1 MDKKIIK
8 RDGRIEIF
16 DDNKIHKAIK
26 KAFLSTRN
34 SADEEKI
41 NELIEQINSIICE
54 DTVSVEEIQD
64 IVEKV
69 LMDNEYYDVVR
80 NYILYRE
87 NRNKLRQYRY
97 EIAKLVPSYNIY
109 CILKDFQRENFE
121 SKYDLEKLFN
131 KYQEYSFIEM
141 DEKGKLISL
150 IRSSEE
156 LIDSESPN
164 WDNLAFRL
172 FIPLLYNQIKDS
184 WKKFDLNSFETRL
197 KLYVSK
203 YGYDK
208 DLVNKYNEEELKQ
221 IEKMVN
227 KSRDKLLTLS
237 TFKKI
242 YNNYLVKIDGKIIE
256 PIQEFYLIVSMI
268 LAKNEEEKLA
278 KVNYFYN
285 LLSKQDLLIDNNL
298 IINIIKNLSL

>member
-41 NELIEQINSIICE
+41 NELIKQINSIICE

>member
-121 SKYDLEKLFN
+121 SKYDLERLFN

-184 WKKFDLNSFETRL
+184 WKKFDLNSFEARL

-208 DLVNKYNEEELKQ
+208 DLINKYNEEELKQ
-221 IEKMVN
+221 IEKIVN

>member
-8 RDGRIEIF
+8 RDGRIETF

-69 LMDNEYYDVVR
+69 LMDNGYYDVVR

-131 KYQEYSFIEM
+131 KYQECSFIEM
-141 DEKGKLISL
+141 DEK
-150 IRSSEE
+150 E
-156 LIDSESPN
+156 
-164 WDNLAFRL
+164 RL
-172 FIPLLYNQIKDS
+172 VE
-184 WKKFDLNSFETRL
+184 KK
-197 KLYVSK
+197 
-203 YGYDK
+203 
-208 DLVNKYNEEELKQ
+208 
-221 IEKMVN
+221 
-227 KSRDKLLTLS
+227 
-237 TFKKI
+237 
-242 YNNYLVKIDGKIIE
+242 
-256 PIQEFYLIVSMI
+256 
-268 LAKNEEEKLA
+268 
-278 KVNYFYN
+278 
-285 LLSKQDLLIDNNL
+285 
-298 IINIIKNLSL
+298 